1 MMATRANSAHPAVSV
16 VIGTLNRRWHLKRAL
31 ASVRAELPFPEAEI
45 VVVDGGSDDGT
56 LGWLAKQK
64 DLVTIVQHNRGR
76 WHGQPLPRRSWG
88 SFMNL
93 GFKAARA
100 PHICMLSD
108 DCLVVPGAIRSGL
121 ERLAREGDDVG
132 AVAFYWRNWP
142 EQERYWVGR
151 TFGGGVFVN
160 HGLFRGDALA
170 SVGFADEETF
180 RFYYA
185 DGDLALRIADTGWK
199 CLDSPTS
206 FIEHYSHANL
216 AQRAANL
223 ETREQDWAAYEGRW
237 GHLGAPDTDWIELS
251 HHDPHCTA
259 RRYWGARGLLTA
271 RANQLRT
278 RLRGVPDGLRRRVRR
293 ARQLASPQDDGRRL
307 G

>member
-1 MMATRANSAHPAVSV
+1 MMATGAKSAPPAVSV
-16 VIGTLNRRWHLKRAL
+16 VIGTLNRRWHLKRAI

-45 VVVDGGSDDGT
+45 IVVDGGSDDGT
-56 LGWLAKQK
+56 LHWLAKRK
-64 DLVTIVQHNRGR
+64 DVVTIVQHNQGS
-76 WHGQPLPRRSWG
+76 WHGEPLQRRPWG

-93 GFKAARA
+93 GFKAATA
-100 PHICMLSD
+100 PYICMLSD
-108 DCLVVPGAIRSGL
+108 DCLVVPGAIRNGL
-121 ERLAREGDDVG
+121 ERLEQEGEDVG
-132 AVAFYWRNWP
+132 ALAFYWRNWP
-142 EQERYWVGR
+142 EQDRYRVGR

-160 HGLFRGDALA
+160 HGLFRRNALA

-180 RFYYA
+180 RFYHG
-185 DGDLALRIADTGWK
+185 DGDLALRMADVGWK

-223 ETREQDWAAYEGRW
+223 HTREQDWAAYEGRW

-251 HHDPHCTA
+251 HHDPHRTV
-259 RRYWGARGLLTA
+259 RRYWGSRGLLTA

-278 RLRGVPDGLRRRVRR
+278 RLGGVPDGLRRRVRR
-293 ARQLASPQDDGRRL
+293 ARKPGSVEHDGRRL